1 LGGEALLT
9 WLLLSAAPSGET
21 RGRDEARPLQSRR
34 QILGF
39 TPLPGRA
46 RMILNSLL
54 LARGEHTILSLDQK
68 SGWIIGAVEL
78 QPISTA
84 KLYREDDDRELKFL
98 NDQDG
103 KTTSLMFGKLEAKR
117 E

>member
-1 LGGEALLT
+1 
-9 WLLLSAAPSGET
+9 
-21 RGRDEARPLQSRR
+21 
-34 QILGF
+34 
-39 TPLPGRA
+39 
-46 RMILNSLL
+46 MILASLL
-54 LARGEHTILSLDQK
+54 LARGEHTILSLDQR

-84 KLYREDDDRELKFL
+84 KLYLENDDRELKFL

>member
-1 LGGEALLT
+1 LGYRPITRFFAT
-9 WLLLSAAPSGET
+9 RSFLS
-21 RGRDEARPLQSRR
+21 LQSVP
-34 QILGF
+34 IASVSFDGF
-39 TPLPGRA
+39 SP
-46 RMILNSLL
+46 
-54 LARGEHTILSLDQK
+54 ILSLDQK

>member
-1 LGGEALLT
+1 
-9 WLLLSAAPSGET
+9 
-21 RGRDEARPLQSRR
+21 
-34 QILGF
+34 
-39 TPLPGRA
+39 
-46 RMILNSLL
+46 MILASLL
-54 LARGEHTILSLDQK
+54 LARGEHTILSLDQRY
-68 SGWIIGAVEL
+68 GWIIGAVEL

-84 KLYREDDDRELKFL
+84 KLYLENDDRELKFL